1 MKSSSSIRSLACAL
15 LCAALSAALP
25 AAAEDINEVF
35 KKVNEYVQQKN
46 YPKAME
52 ELQWAQKELEKL
64 NQQRLSELLPK
75 TIEGFVGEE
84 TEVQS
89 AMGFTSIERQYN
101 KGEQGIRL
109 SIAGTGSAGGG
120 LAGIAKMGM
129 MMGGA
134 QAGQDQFRIDGRTAS
149 LDTSG
154 SPEVTVF
161 LESGSMLQ
169 LRSSDESVD
178 GATLKKFAQGLK
190 IGELD
195 DYLRGGTKG

>member
-1 MKSSSSIRSLACAL
+1 MNSLRCLSRLACA
-15 LCAALSAALP
+15 ALFAIFCGSLP

-64 NQQRLSELLPK
+64 NQQRLSDLLPK

-101 KGEQGIRL
+101 KGDQGIHL
-109 SIAGTGSAGGG
+109 SITGAGSAGGG
-120 LAGIAKMGM
+120 LAGLAKMGM
-129 MMGGA
+129 MMEGSQSGK
-134 QAGQDQFRIDGRTAS
+134 DQFRVDGRTAS
-149 LDTSG
+149 LETSG
-154 SPEVTVF
+154 APELTVF

-178 GATLKKFAQGLK
+178 SATLKKFAQGLK

-195 DYLRGGTKG
+195 DYLKGSKG

>member
-1 MKSSSSIRSLACAL
+1 MKNSINL
-15 LCAALSAALP
+15 LCAASLFSVAVLAGGIT
-25 AAAEDINEVF
+25 ARAEDINEVF
-35 KKVNEYVQQKN
+35 KKVNEYVAQKN

-64 NQQRLSELLPK
+64 NQQRLTELMPK

-84 TEVQS
+84 PEIQS
-89 AMGFTSIERQYN
+89 AMGFTTIERQYT

-109 SIAGTGSAGGG
+109 SIAGAGSAGGG

-129 MMGGA
+129 MMGA
-134 QAGQDQFRIDGRTAS
+134 QAGKDQFRIDGRTAS
-149 LDTSG
+149 LDTTG
-154 SPEVTVF
+154 LPELTVF
-161 LESGSMLQ
+161 LESGSMLS

-190 IGELD
+190 VGELD
-195 DYLRGGTKG
+195 SYLQGSKG